1 MKQWKKTAAVL
12 GTTTVLVSG
21 TLFSTG
27 TYASQAKKMIEATYQ
42 DIKIVYNGN
51 EVAVDAQNEPFTIKG
66 TTFIPLR
73 QMGELY
79 NKNVQWDAV
88 NHKILITDKA
98 PVVVPDTSQVIA
110 LKVEIANKDARIKQ
124 LEQQLA
130 DAKKSSSKK
139 GDLDDLEDQLN
150 DDYEDYYDGDLDAS
164 IELSGDEDE
173 IDVLIEVDED
183 EWDDLSTRERENLIE
198 NIVDD
203 ILEEFEDADVAGT
216 VEDGSTTLLSFTAD
230 SDGDVEYED
239 LDSLEDELNDDYKDY
254 FDGIRLSIE
263 LSGDTEDIKFRV
275 NIALDDYQDEWD
287 DLDSSDI
294 DDLYD
299 DIVDDI
305 ENVFSSADIEGDIY
319 DTDNDEILDRY

>member
-51 EVAVDAQNEPFTIKG
+51 EVAVDAQTEPFTIKG

-79 NKNVQWDAV
+79 NKNVQWDAI

-98 PVVVPDTSQVIA
+98 PVVVPDSSQVIA

-130 DAKKSSSKK
+130 DAKESSKK
-139 GDLDDLEDQLN
+139 GDIDDLEDQLN
-150 DDYEDYYDGDLDAS
+150 DDYEDFYDGDLDAS

-173 IDVLIEVDED
+173 IEVFIEVDED
-183 EWDDLSTRERENLIE
+183 EWNDLSTRERENLIE
-198 NIVDD
+198 NMVDD
-203 ILEEFEDADVAGT
+203 ILEEFEDAEITGA
-216 VEDGSTTLLSFTAD
+216 VEDGSSTLLTFTAD
-230 SDGDVEYED
+230 TDGDVEYAD
-239 LDSLEDELNDDYKDY
+239 LDDLEDELNDDYEDY
-254 FDGIRLSIE
+254 FRGIRLSID
-263 LSGDTEDIKFRV
+263 LSGDTEDITFRV

-287 DLDSSDI
+287 DLDQNDI
-294 DDLYD
+294 DDLFD

-305 ENVFSSADIEGDIY
+305 EKKFKSADIEGDIY
-319 DTDNDEILDRY
+319 DTDNRKVLDRY

>member
-12 GTTTVLVSG
+12 GTTVLVSG

-27 TYASQAKKMIEATYQ
+27 TYASQAKKMIEANYQ

-98 PVVVPDTSQVIA
+98 PVVVPDSSTIIA
-110 LKVEIANKDARIKQ
+110 LKAEISTKDARIKQ

-150 DDYEDYYDGDLDAS
+150 DDYEDFYDGDLDAS

-183 EWDDLSTRERENLIE
+183 EWDDLTTRERENLIE

-203 ILEEFEDADVAGT
+203 ILEEFEDAEITGS
-216 VEDGSTTLLSFTAD
+216 VEDGSTILLSFTAD
-230 SDGDVEYED
+230 TDGDVKYED
-239 LDSLEDELNDDYKDY
+239 LDSLEDELNDDYEDY

-263 LSGDTEDIKFRV
+263 LDGDADDITFRV
-275 NIALDDYQDEWD
+275 KIALDDYQDEWD
-287 DLDSSDI
+287 DLDSDEI
-294 DDLYD
+294 DDLLD
-299 DIVDDI
+299 EIVNDI
-305 ENVFSSADIEGDIY
+305 EKKFKSADIEGDIY
-319 DTDNDEILDRY
+319 DTDNRKVLARY